1 MATKARIA
9 TIVIVLCL
17 VIPLAWNPSQA
28 QTRVQRYFPE
38 TGHIVKGEFLNA
50 YERVADPLLLYGF
63 PITESFDDPI
73 YGTVQYFQK
82 ARFRYNPALPAG
94 QRVQVSP
101 LGEYLYQPDPPL
113 PSGMDR
119 CRQFPNGFQ
128 VCLAFLDFYDANGGE
143 AVFGL
148 PISNFENH
156 NGRIWQYFQNAR
168 FEWHPEF
175 PSGQRVVLGNLGL
188 EYFYVIKENP
198 SRLKPV
204 EGNNIPSV
212 VLSLHARAFAQ
223 RPVTHLDDN
232 QTIYVLV
239 QDQND
244 TPLQGAVV
252 YVTVQIPSG
261 SVGRYALPAT
271 NSHGITSIS
280 FPFTSPTAGQ
290 AKVQVTVNY
299 ENLSQETTTSF
310 QVWW

>member
-1 MATKARIA
+1 VAKRVRFAI
-9 TIVIVLCL
+9 IVIVLCL
-17 VIPLAWNPSQA
+17 VITLAWNPTQA

-38 TGHIVKGEFLNA
+38 TGHIVNGEFLNA
-50 YERVADPLLLYGF
+50 YERVANPLLLYGF

-82 ARFRYNPALPAG
+82 ARFEYHPELPAG
-94 QRVQVSP
+94 QRVQVST

-113 PSGMDR
+113 PSGTDR
-119 CRQFPNGFQ
+119 CRQFSNGFQ

-156 NGRIWQYFQNAR
+156 NGRIWQYFQKAR
-168 FEWHPEF
+168 FEWHPEY

-198 SRLKPV
+198 IRLRPV

-212 VLSLHARAFAQ
+212 VLSLHARAFAL
-223 RPVTHLDDN
+223 RPVTHLNDN

-261 SVGRYALPAT
+261 SVGRYVLPAT
-271 NSHGITSIS
+271 DSRGITSIS

-290 AKVQVTVNY
+290 AQVLVTANY
-299 ENLSQETTTSF
+299 QNITQDTTTSF